1 MLCTLINF
9 YSNFILLY
17 VILLLERLCFMNVIL
32 AFLLGFIFMGIV
44 SFIIF
49 IPIYFYIL
57 KLKFLKSGIDYF
69 KSNTKNNNNINI

>member
-1 MLCTLINF
+1 
-9 YSNFILLY
+9 
-17 VILLLERLCFMNVIL
+17 MNVIL

-69 KSNTKNNNNINI
+69 KSNTKSNNNINI